1 MTGNDVETFTLHPIG
16 RIETDLI
23 DRKDAPRQ
31 ADEDAPPARI
41 VLHDDVV
48 GGLLQLEAGT
58 PIFVLTWLHLADRS
72 TLQVH
77 PRREVDRPLC
87 GVFATRSPARP
98 NPIGLH
104 RTTVTGIEGNV
115 VFVDH
120 LEAVD
125 GTPVLDI
132 KPVLGPIG
140 CR

>member
-1 MTGNDVETFTLHPIG
+1 MSDVALETFTLQPIG
-16 RIETDLI
+16 WIESALL

-41 VLHDDVV
+41 VLRDDVT
-48 GGLLQLEAGT
+48 GGLLQLIPGNE
-58 PIFVLTWLHLADRS
+58 IHVLTWLHQASREV
-72 TLQVH
+72 LQVH
-77 PRREVDRPLC
+77 PRGEVERPLC
-87 GVFATRSPARP
+87 GVFATRSPDRP

-104 RTTVTGIEGNV
+104 TTTVVEV
-115 VFVDH
+115 HDKFVLVDH
-120 LEAVD
+120 LEAID

>member
-1 MTGNDVETFTLHPIG
+1 MNDVALETFTLQPIG
-16 RIETDLI
+16 WIETELV

-41 VLHDDVV
+41 VLRADVT
-48 GGLLQLEAGT
+48 GGLLQLVPGNE
-58 PIFVLTWLHLADRS
+58 IHVLTWLHQASREV
-72 TLQVH
+72 LQVH
-77 PRREVDRPLC
+77 PRGEVERPLC
-87 GVFATRSPARP
+87 GVFATRSPDRP

-104 RTTVTGIEGNV
+104 TTTVVAVEGNSV
-115 VFVDH
+115 MVNH
-120 LEAVD
+120 LEAID